1 MTLDIRKEPPRQPEV
16 IDLLNQSDVY
26 AQSLYPAESNHLV
39 DLETLEKPEV
49 SFLVARHKG
58 TIIGCCALVAAE
70 DGSGE
75 IKRMFVDPKARGMR
89 AGRSLLDAVEQ
100 TARDAGL
107 TTIRL
112 ETGIYQPEAISLY
125 RKAGYRDIE
134 PFGSYKPDPLSLFME
149 KIVA

>member
-49 SFLVARHKG
+49 SFLVARHNG
-58 TIIGCCALVAAE
+58 TIIGCCALVAAG

-107 TTIRL
+107 TTVRL

-125 RKAGYRDIE
+125 RRAGYRDIE